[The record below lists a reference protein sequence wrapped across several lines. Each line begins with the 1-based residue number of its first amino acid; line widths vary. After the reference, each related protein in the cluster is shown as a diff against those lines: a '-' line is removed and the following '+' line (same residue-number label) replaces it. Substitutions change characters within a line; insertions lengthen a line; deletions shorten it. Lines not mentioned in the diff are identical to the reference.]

1 MGVNIIIIS
10 TVHFIC
16 TVLSCCYLLPTPVQ
30 PYAHRPSAAS
40 RSLVSRLWIKGDDKV
55 RSSNH
60 ATRFDS
66 VGRSRVVFA
75 LKGSLPNQGSTGSGF
90 GAGKLSPKASS
101 ELRPRGR
108 HDKDKANLRTGE
120 GQIGALAVD
129 KYCPTLN
136 MSYPGLKVI
145 HNDPLVL
152 EIDSFFD
159 DRLCDEF
166 ITRAVE
172 QGERYNS
179 QTFAANTATQRTS
192 TTWYL
197 KYDQVPE
204 FLLKANQLT
213 NKLIETFEEPQVV
226 KYELGQQFSW
236 HYDALPVSLNKNG
249 GQRVATLIVYLN
261 SVATGGATAFKDL
274 KLQVRPVKGKALL
287 FFPCMADGTPDDRT
301 MHAGQ
306 VAGDTKWIAQL

>member
-1 MGVNIIIIS
+1 MGVNIS
-10 TVHFIC
+10 TVNLIC
-16 TVLSCCYLLPTPVQ
+16 TVLSCYWLPTPVQ
-30 PYAHRPSAAS
+30 PYTYRSSAAS
-40 RSLVSRLWIKGDDKV
+40 CCLVSRLWNGL
-55 RSSNH
+55 SNH

-66 VGRSRVVFA
+66 DGLGTCCSRGLVA
-75 LKGSLPNQGSTGSGF
+75 LRGSRLSQGSNGSGF
-90 GAGKLSPKASS
+90 GTGKLSPKTSS
-101 ELRPRGR
+101 ELRPRDR
-108 HDKDKANLRTGE
+108 QDKDNVKVAGE
-120 GQIGALAVD
+120 RRMGAVAVE

-136 MSYPGLKVI
+136 MSYPGLKVL

-159 DRLCDEF
+159 DRLCDEY
-166 ITRAVE
+166 IARAVE
-172 QGERYNS
+172 RGERYSS

-213 NKLIETFEEPQVV
+213 NKLIETYEEPQVV

-236 HYDALPVSLNKNG
+236 HYDALPASLNKNG

-287 FFPCMADGTPDDRT
+287 FFPCTADGTPDDRT

>member
-1 MGVNIIIIS
+1 MG
-10 TVHFIC
+10 
-16 TVLSCCYLLPTPVQ
+16 
-30 PYAHRPSAAS
+30 
-40 RSLVSRLWIKGDDKV
+40 
-55 RSSNH
+55 
-60 ATRFDS
+60 
-66 VGRSRVVFA
+66 
-75 LKGSLPNQGSTGSGF
+75 
-90 GAGKLSPKASS
+90 
-101 ELRPRGR
+101 
-108 HDKDKANLRTGE
+108 
-120 GQIGALAVD
+120 AVAVE

-136 MSYPGLKVI
+136 MSYPGLKFL

-159 DRLCDEF
+159 DRLCDEY
-166 ITRAVE
+166 IARAVE
-172 QGERYNS
+172 RGERYSS

-213 NKLIETFEEPQVV
+213 NKLIETYEEPQVV

-236 HYDALPVSLNKNG
+236 HYDALPASLNKNG

-287 FFPCMADGTPDDRT
+287 FFPCTADGTPDDRT

-306 VAGDTKWIAQL
+306 VAGDTKWIAQLWMHQFPYTPGVPAGTSHASGIEAVDALKRI